1 MRHDRGDCFLTIVRR
16 RAKLS
21 LLPCAVAGA
30 ACFVSL
36 TQATLGAAPA
46 RRQMPAPKKAARGV
60 AATPKKAAQ
69 GRVAAPKKAI
79 VGTPAPPATA
89 SAPVAPSPVPA
100 RSAATLGT
108 ALTQGTTGPAGGPI
122 LTLDQVVALAV
133 NSNSNVQ
140 LARQRLK
147 RAQEQIIQVDAE
159 GRPQVSA
166 NLIDTYSSQDTFATS
181 GVAVTSPALPGGGQI
196 PIVTDQGGG
205 NASAFSGGG
214 GGGTANSNGSFSS
227 GSGGSNG
234 ATTGTG
240 SLGGSTGAGTIGSGT
255 GTGGAIGGGTGTG
268 GGTGSGGTGTGNG
281 GTGTGN
287 GGTGTGGGTGT
298 SGGGAGIGAGG
309 SGTGA
314 TGTSSNI
321 VSAAPADLPPIMQ
334 QYAQAA
340 HGSSSAAGSK
350 ITPAK
355 AHAGATGTATGTD
368 SNGNPIFTG
377 RNAGQRNNYSGRLSV
392 TQYIDLFGL
401 LPAARDVQT
410 ITRDFYVFDLARVQ
424 NESALNAKNDF
435 FSVLKDQETVNVDQE
450 QVTDATENVRIT
462 QARYTAGAAAQ
473 YDVLTAQVTLANDQQ
488 ALEAALNQL
497 NIDRANLNNL
507 LGVDPNVAVTLQ
519 APPLPP
525 LGQRIDLNQSTQTA
539 FQRRPELRQAGNNIT
554 IAQRLVKLAGATL
567 QPTLGVGA
575 SANYTGPGV
584 TTGSHDTYNLSAQL
598 NIPLYDGGTTRS
610 RVRQAQVD
618 LQTQL
623 ITQGQLQ
630 QNVKLEVRQATL
642 NVSNAQ
648 TQNATAGFGVTQAE
662 EAVRLAQVRYQN
674 GLGTILDVIN
684 AQTQLATARNNLATA
699 QYNYQTSLA
708 QLLRAEGG
716 R

>member
-1 MRHDRGDCFLTIVRR
+1 
-16 RAKLS
+16 
-21 LLPCAVAGA
+21 
-30 ACFVSL
+30 
-36 TQATLGAAPA
+36 
-46 RRQMPAPKKAARGV
+46 
-60 AATPKKAAQ
+60 
-69 GRVAAPKKAI
+69 
-79 VGTPAPPATA
+79 
-89 SAPVAPSPVPA
+89 
-100 RSAATLGT
+100 
-108 ALTQGTTGPAGGPI
+108 
-122 LTLDQVVALAV
+122 VVALAV

-140 LARQRLK
+140 LARQRLR
-147 RAQEQIIQVDAE
+147 RAQEQIIQVDAQ

-181 GVAVTSPALPGGGQI
+181 GVAVTNPALPGGGAI

-214 GGGTANSNGSFSS
+214 GGGTANSSGSFSS
-227 GSGGSNG
+227 TGGSTSNG

-268 GGTGSGGTGTGNG
+268 GIGGGAGNG
-281 GTGTGN
+281 GTGTGT
-287 GGTGTGGGTGT
+287 GGTGTGTGGGAI
-298 SGGGAGIGAGG
+298 GGGG
-309 SGTGA
+309 SGTGS

-321 VSAAPADLPPIMQ
+321 VAADLPPIMQ

-340 HGSSSAAGSK
+340 HGSSTVNSK

-355 AHAGATGTATGTD
+355 AHAGTAGTTVGTD
-368 SNGNPIFTG
+368 SNGNPITG
-377 RNAGQRNNYSGRLSV
+377 SRSSGQRNNYSGRLSV
-392 TQYIDLFGL
+392 TQLIDIFGL

-410 ITRDFYVFDLARVQ
+410 ITRDFYTFDLARVQ
-424 NESALNAKNDF
+424 NESALSAKNDF

-462 QARYTAGAAAQ
+462 QARFTAGTAAQ

-488 ALEAALNQL
+488 ALETALNQL

-525 LGQRIDLNQSTQTA
+525 LTQRIDLTQSTQVA
-539 FQRRPELRQAGNNIT
+539 FQRRPELRQASNNIT
-554 IAQRLVKLAGATL
+554 IAQRLIKLAGSTL
-567 QPTLGVGA
+567 QPTLGIGA
-575 SANYTGPGV
+575 SANYSGPGI
-584 TTGSHDTYNLSAQL
+584 TTGNHDTYNLSAQL

-610 RVRQAQVD
+610 RVRQAQTD

-630 QNVKLEVRQATL
+630 QNVKLEVRQAFL
-642 NVSNAQ
+642 NVNNAQ
-648 TQNATAGFGVTQAE
+648 AQNATAGVGVTQAE

-684 AQTQLATARNNLATA
+684 AQTQLATARNNLAAA